1 MLGIRQGRE
10 WGLASLNE
18 FRAFFKLQPYASFGT
33 SETISLSL
41 SLSVHLSLYDND
53 RANDKLAE
61 VNPDPSVAEA
71 CKVLWLP
78 TYSALSVLTE
88 TQWKRS
94 TDIQTTSS
102 SIQGFW

>member
-1 MLGIRQGRE
+1 MGPRVAERVP
-10 WGLASLNE
+10 SV
-18 FRAFFKLQPYASFGT
+18 LQAAAVRVVWYVGDHL
-33 SETISLSL
+33 SLSL